1 MKTHSSIL
9 GLRFLIGALGERH
22 NNEWWDSSFTD
33 KSSESF
39 LSPIFMDGGRLA
51 QMTGTFEAARR
62 VHDEAVGVGQ
72 AFHLFRLP
80 EKIEQA
86 LFAEA
91 RKCRLEEWGD
101 SCLEDLKTISPHTV
115 AAQPGPIHLGSADML
130 KCDSWVPL
138 IAGHY
143 YAAFKNG
150 IKSFP
155 YFSA

>member
-33 KSSESF
+33 KSSEPF

-101 SCLEDLKTISPHTV
+101 SCLEDLKTISLHTV
-115 AAQPGPIHLGSADML
+115 AAQPGPIHLGSAGML
-130 KCDSWVPL
+130 KREPWIPL
-138 IAGHY
+138 IASHY
-143 YAAFKNG
+143 YAAFTNG